1 MLAFPA
7 DSRQLADT
15 PDSTTDLDQL
25 LRQRHYLE
33 LESALTSKS
42 TLSPT
47 DRNFFEGVIANRRNR
62 VVESIRTLEPLLAS
76 LSVTN
81 KERAIIALS
90 TLADDYE
97 KAFRYSNAAD
107 AYAQLETRFGLSMTE
122 NERRKAAK
130 VADRRARR
138 T

>member
-1 MLAFPA
+1 LKIISAIFFALSAAVLAFPA
-7 DSRQLADT
+7 DSRQLADP

-25 LRQRHYLE
+25 LRQRQYLE

-97 KAFRYSNAAD
+97 KAFD
-107 AYAQLETRFGLSMTE
+107 TRTLPMLTRSWKPASGCL
-122 NERRKAAK
+122 
-130 VADRRARR
+130 
-138 T
+138 